1 MYASVAPRQTTHH
14 IIFSLMI
21 NIFHAFPRALRT
33 HPLTS
38 YILVDSFILP
48 KPPDGLEPPYNDY
61 KSLVLPLHQGS
72 IYNFLISY
80 INIISKNFLKIKLCT
95 VIQNSTQ
102 LFKKI

>member
-1 MYASVAPRQTTHH
+1 
-14 IIFSLMI
+14 MI
-21 NIFHAFPRALRT
+21 NLLHAFPRALRT

-61 KSLVLPLHQGS
+61 KSLVLPLHQGD

-80 INIISKNFLKIKLCT
+80 INIISNIFLKIKYFLIEII
-95 VIQNSTQ
+95 V
-102 LFKKI
+102 LFYQKDALFLFRD